1 MTDHAHDI
9 SILNGLIEAMLDSC
23 DGYREAAEQAKN
35 VMMAE
40 LFRHWATQRRQVTRE
55 LRETVRALGG
65 EPQEDGTVLAS
76 AHRVFLDLR
85 AHMSRTNMSVVQEVE
100 RGEDHIKHKFERALM
115 DRKIGVVARLAVQ
128 SAYVSV
134 KSGHDDMRNLKRSYD

>member
-1 MTDHAHDI
+1 MGDHRHDI
-9 SILNGLIEAMLDSC
+9 SILNGLIEALLDSR

-35 VMMAE
+35 VMLAE
-40 LFRHWATQRRQVTRE
+40 LFRHWSTQRHQVSAE
-55 LRETVRALGG
+55 LRAAVRTLGG
-65 EPQEDGTVLAS
+65 EPPEDGTALAS

-85 AHMSRTNMSVVQEVE
+85 AHMSKTNKAVVQEVE

-115 DRKIGVVARLAVQ
+115 DRKIGMVARLAVQ

-134 KSGHDDMRNLKRSYD
+134 KSGHDDMRDLRRSYE